1 MRHAKLELV
10 RQFLHRKPFS
20 PFRIVMRSGQ
30 RHEIVDPQKVAIGKT
45 VVFAFLPKMTEMAE
59 SEIELVYEP
68 RRVRG

>member
-30 RHEIVDPQKVAIGKT
+30 RNEIVDPQKVAIGKT
-45 VVFAFLPKMTEMAE
+45 VVLAFLPKMTEMAE

-68 RRVRG
+68 RRARG